1 MYDQNIKNWLFFE
14 SQNDRITQRTEKSE
28 LQLFMF
34 NLIFT
39 NRKALITHEVYEVS
53 PKVLDKIIQNYFAL
67 FKILY

>member
-1 MYDQNIKNWLFFE
+1 
-14 SQNDRITQRTEKSE
+14 
-28 LQLFMF
+28 MF